1 MKKLNEMNVGNN
13 NVELKEI
20 LQNLNETACEY
31 LSENSIE
38 KQFNQYSDNIIEK
51 LDLVSND
58 LETKLSNKLKLK
70 YNKYYVNNLV
80 SQNVS

>member
-1 MKKLNEMNVGNN
+1 LKKLNEINIGNN

>member
-1 MKKLNEMNVGNN
+1 MWKLNEINIGNN

-20 LQNLNETACEY
+20 LQNLNATACEY

>member
-1 MKKLNEMNVGNN
+1 MKKLNEINIGNN

>member
-1 MKKLNEMNVGNN
+1 MKKLNEINIGNN

-51 LDLVSND
+51 LDLVSNN
-58 LETKLSNKLKLK
+58 LETKLSNNLKLK